1 MENANPQDERQDESM
16 VKKRNQCLVS
26 FFNRGGKDSCGSKS
40 LAKRRV
46 KETIARPPTD
56 TGPALPQSR
65 FLALLKTI
73 IISKI
78 K

>member
-16 VKKRNQCLVS
+16 GKKRNPCLVS
-26 FFNRGGKDSCGSKS
+26 FFNRGGKDSCGAKS

-46 KETIARPPTD
+46 KETIGRTPTGTD
-56 TGPALPQSR
+56 AALPYSR

-73 IISKI
+73 IISKT